1 MIEDVFKL
9 LSFFPDAFINS
20 EKELILIP
28 KINLFFQ
35 LNDVQNRRDLIY
47 KLLAWCSH
55 DFSNSKKALSRL
67 NRFLKTNFET
77 HEMEYIYKKIGN
89 GANKDLA
96 YKFID
101 SDFDMEVL
109 DD

>member
-1 MIEDVFKL
+1 MIEDVFEL
-9 LSFFPDAFINS
+9 LSYFPDAFINK

-55 DFSNSKKALSRL
+55 DFSNSKKTLKQL
-67 NRFLKTNFET
+67 NKFLKTNFEA

-89 GANKDLA
+89 GANKDWA

-109 DD
+109 ND

>member
-1 MIEDVFKL
+1 MIEDIFEL
-9 LSFFPDAFINS
+9 LSYFPDAFINK

-47 KLLAWCSH
+47 KLLSWCSH
-55 DFSNSKKALSRL
+55 DFSNSKKTLSQL
-67 NRFLKTNFET
+67 NKFLKTNFEA

-101 SDFDMEVL
+101 SGFDMEVL
-109 DD
+109 ND